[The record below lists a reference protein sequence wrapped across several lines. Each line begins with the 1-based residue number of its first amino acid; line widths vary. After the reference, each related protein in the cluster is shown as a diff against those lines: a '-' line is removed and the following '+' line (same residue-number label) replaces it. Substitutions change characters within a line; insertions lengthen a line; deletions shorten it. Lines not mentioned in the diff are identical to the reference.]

1 MIRGV
6 PPKFGAMTDT
16 LQLGPDELLST
27 TRSVRKRLD
36 FDRPVP
42 LELVKE
48 SIEVALQAPTGSN
61 QQGWHWIVVT
71 DAEKRARI
79 GEYYRQS
86 YERYANSTAAA
97 ARTAALSEE
106 RQAVQGRVRTSSQYL
121 ADRMGEV
128 PVHVIACITAADLP
142 AGNQAGLW
150 GSLLPA
156 AWSYQLAARAR
167 GLGSAWTTLHLAY
180 EKEVAELLGI
190 PPHVRQGVLLPT
202 AYYTGETFRPAARE
216 PLDRVLHLDRW

>member
-1 MIRGV
+1 MV
-6 PPKFGAMTDT
+6 MTDT
-16 LQLGPDELLST
+16 LLPLDPDELLTT

-61 QQGWHWIVVT
+61 QQGWHWVVVT

-79 GEYYRQS
+79 GEYYRQT
-86 YERYANSTAAA
+86 YERYSTSAASA
-97 ARTAALSEE
+97 ARTAALSED
-106 RQAVQGRVRTSSQYL
+106 RQVVQGRVRSSSQYL

-128 PVHVIACITAADLP
+128 PVHVIACITAGVDLP

-167 GLGSAWTTLHLAY
+167 GLGSAWTTLHLAH
-180 EKEVAELLGI
+180 EKEIAELLGI
-190 PPHVRQGVLLPT
+190 PPEVRQGVLLPT
-202 AYYTGETFRPAARE
+202 AYFTGETFKPAPRE
-216 PLDRVLHLDRW
+216 PLDKVLHVDTW

>member
-1 MIRGV
+1 
-6 PPKFGAMTDT
+6 MTDT
-16 LQLGPDELLST
+16 LPLGPDELLTT

-42 LELVKE
+42 LELVRE

-86 YERYANSTAAA
+86 YERYSGSPASE
-97 ARTAALSEE
+97 ARTAALSED
-106 RQAVQGRVRTSSQYL
+106 RQVVQGRVRSSSQYL

-128 PVHVIACITAADLP
+128 PVHVLACITAGTDLP
-142 AGNQAGLW
+142 AANQAGLW

-180 EKEVAELLGI
+180 EKEVGELLGI
-190 PPHVRQGVLLPT
+190 PPEVRQGVLMPT
-202 AYYTGETFRPAARE
+202 AYFTGETFKPAPRE
-216 PLDRVLHLDRW
+216 PLDKVLHLDTW

>member
-1 MIRGV
+1 MV
-6 PPKFGAMTDT
+6 MTDT
-16 LQLGPDELLST
+16 LLPLDPDELLTT

-61 QQGWHWIVVT
+61 QQGWHWVVVT

-79 GEYYRQS
+79 GEYYRQT
-86 YERYANSTAAA
+86 YERYSTSQASA
-97 ARTAALSEE
+97 ARTAALSED
-106 RQAVQGRVRTSSQYL
+106 RQVVQGRVRSSSQYL

-128 PVHVIACITAADLP
+128 PVHVIACITAGVDLP
-142 AGNQAGLW
+142 AANQAGLW

-167 GLGSAWTTLHLAY
+167 GLGSAWTTLHLAH
-180 EKEVAELLGI
+180 EKEIAELLGI
-190 PPHVRQGVLLPT
+190 PPEVRQGVLLPT
-202 AYYTGETFRPAARE
+202 AYFTGETFKPAPRE
-216 PLDRVLHLDRW
+216 PLDKVLHVDTW